1 MSRRKVTELQFG
13 SDSFLDVVCNLV
25 GILIILIVVAGV
37 RISKA
42 PASAFLGPNL
52 APKFLSQLPPAS
64 LDSLREAADRIS
76 STEEL
81 EPTIDASPQ
90 FTTSVEDD
98 TPALRQQIAAVERE
112 EQSLGAQLHQSLEQL
127 TAAHEQQVTIT
138 EKVNRVRAALDV
150 SETNLKNAQQSTAAT
165 SAEITTLKEQAAQLA
180 VQLRTMQLEP
190 EKAQRLEHRI
200 TPVGRTVTG
209 EELHFR
215 VERNR
220 VAVIP
225 LESLLKRLKEQ
236 IDRRKDWLAKAQ
248 QHEGQ
253 VGPIDGFSLK
263 YVVVRDNLSVV
274 DELRYGPGT
283 YRISVAQWQL
293 DLDRS
298 ALTETVEQA
307 LKPGSR
313 FYQVLLE
320 AKSESALT
328 FWVYPDS
335 FEAFA
340 RLKAFCHEQNF
351 LVAGRPLP
359 AGMPISGSP
368 HGSHSSGQ

>member
-64 LDSLREAADRIS
+64 LDGLREAADRIS

-138 EKVNRVRAALDV
+138 EKVDHVRAALDV

-340 RLKAFCHEQNF
+340 RLKTFCHEQNF